1 MWAWMYGCTTKS
13 IFWICGCTARWML
26 GCMVAPQ
33 NKSLDV
39 RLHHKMDAW
48 MHGCTTVNT
57 DPYQKM
63 SGPNETKIKWG
74 ALLFAPQYQFFASSF
89 VNLAKLVCQFHG
101 NKRLLEPGWWKTL
114 TLIMATHVRQ
124 SGRPLYYI
132 KISGACNA
140 VILLRPIVVLKS
152 TQDRW
157 ATLHDHLLYVSHKI
171 VRL

>member
-57 DPYQKM
+57 DPYQNM
-63 SGPNETKIKWG
+63 SGPNETKIRWG
-74 ALLFAPQYQFFASSF
+74 AIIFASWCHFRDNSF
-89 VNLAKLVCQFHG
+89 ASLEKLVCQFHG
-101 NKRLLEPGWWKTL
+101 DKRQLEPGWCQAFCFFNEQTWTFFIEHKE
-114 TLIMATHVRQ
+114 
-124 SGRPLYYI
+124 
-132 KISGACNA
+132 
-140 VILLRPIVVLKS
+140 LLLFTYKS
-152 TQDRW
+152 PFYLQVW
-157 ATLHDHLLYVSHKI
+157 ALFV
-171 VRL
+171 